1 MSNPFS
7 TTFGMEPS
15 NYIQREEETKKII
28 NDFSQEEPSN
38 YVYLITGVR
47 GSGKTVLLSNIAS
60 QLNQSDDW
68 IVIDPGPKDNILE
81 NIASELYESGKV
93 KHLFLKSEFSF
104 SFQGITFSIKG
115 ETPVS
120 SVMTLLKKMLD
131 QVKKKNKK
139 VLITIDEVDN
149 SSQMKSFI
157 QAYQSLIRQ
166 HYPVLLLMTGLYE
179 NVSKLQNDKSLTFLY
194 RAPKIQLG
202 ALSLKMIAFKYKA
215 HLDIDTDTS
224 IELAKLTKGYAYAY
238 QVLGYV
244 MYNEN
249 KKKCD
254 DDIIFEYDKYLS
266 EYVYEKVFSE
276 LSESEKKF
284 VLNMKSDDAVDISSV
299 REKCGF
305 DTKSI
310 SVYRSRLIKKGI
322 IVSASFGYI
331 KFALPRFS
339 EFLKYAN

>member
-7 TTFGMEPS
+7 TTFGIEPS
-15 NYIQREEETKKII
+15 NYIQREKETKKII

-47 GSGKTVLLSNIAS
+47 GSGKTVLLSNVAS
-60 QLNQSDDW
+60 QLNQSDNW

-81 NIASELYESGKV
+81 NIASKLYESGKV

-115 ETPVS
+115 ENPVS

-202 ALSLKMIAFKYKA
+202 ALPLKMIAFKYKA

-249 KKKCD
+249 KKK
-254 DDIIFEYDKYLS
+254 
-266 EYVYEKVFSE
+266 
-276 LSESEKKF
+276 
-284 VLNMKSDDAVDISSV
+284 M
-299 REKCGF
+299 
-305 DTKSI
+305 
-310 SVYRSRLIKKGI
+310 
-322 IVSASFGYI
+322 
-331 KFALPRFS
+331 
-339 EFLKYAN
+339 